1 MEECWDHDSEARL
14 TAVCVEERILDMM
27 ALWAQDSK
35 QKGGHSGSPGLPV
48 KLHTLLE
55 LSSKNIFLKIFQN
68 LFIEIIDYSNA
79 CTCITVLVEILVRT
93 KFRY

>member
-35 QKGGHSGSPGLPV
+35 QKGGHSVSPSLPAAY
-48 KLHTLLE
+48 
-55 LSSKNIFLKIFQN
+55 
-68 LFIEIIDYSNA
+68 FI
-79 CTCITVLVEILVRT
+79 
-93 KFRY
+93 